1 MALPVASTAKYE
13 LTLPS
18 QQKTIKYRPFLV
30 KEEKVLLMAM
40 ESGDA
45 KEMLSAIKEI
55 VKSCTFGEMIAE
67 EYPMFDIEYVFL
79 QIRSKSVGEKTKLK
93 ILCPDDGKTY
103 AETEIDLSKIE
114 VYVDDDHTPNIM
126 LDESRKLGVIFKYPS
141 LGMLD
146 VSSITDAEDMKTD
159 DLFKLIIGCIDH
171 IYEGE
176 KIYPAKDTTQNEMME
191 FIESLQSNQFEKM
204 QEFFKTMP
212 VLKHEVEVENPNT
225 KKKSTMKFQGI
236 SDFFSSASPTTH

>member
-1 MALPVASTAKYE
+1 MALPKIETPTYE
-13 LTLPS
+13 LSLPS
-18 QQKTIKYRPFLV
+18 QDIKVKFRPFSV
-30 KEEKVLLMAM
+30 KEEKVLLMAQ
-40 ESGDA
+40 ETDSKTNITNTVLDVLNA
-45 KEMLSAIKEI
+45 
-55 VKSCTFGEMIAE
+55 CTFNSINLKEL
-67 EYPMFDIEYVFL
+67 PLFDIEYLFL
-79 QIRSKSVGEKTKLK
+79 NVRAKSVSEIAKFRV
-93 ILCPDDGKTY
+93 ICPDDLKTR
-103 AETEIDLSKIE
+103 
-114 VYVDDDHTPNIM
+114 VDDDHTPNIL

-176 KIYPAKDTTQNEMME
+176 KIYPAKDTTHNEMME

-236 SDFFSSASPTTH
+236 SDFFSSASPTIH